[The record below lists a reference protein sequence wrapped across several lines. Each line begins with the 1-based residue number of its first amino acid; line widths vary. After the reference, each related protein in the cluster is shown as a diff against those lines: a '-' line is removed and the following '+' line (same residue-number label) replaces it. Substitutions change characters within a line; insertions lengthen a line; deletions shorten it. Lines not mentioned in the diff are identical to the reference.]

1 MANDN
6 VKNFVN
12 SLDKGN
18 NDQAGEEIKNALAD
32 KVSAAL
38 DDRKVDVAKTMFQD
52 VQQSGTEAIETPAE
66 EVPSDDKDA
75 Q

>member
-66 EVPSDDKDA
+66 EVPSDQKDA

>member
-32 KVSAAL
+32 KDSAAL

>member
-18 NDQAGEEIKNALAD
+18 NDQAGEEIKNAQL
-32 KVSAAL
+32 
-38 DDRKVDVAKTMFQD
+38 
-52 VQQSGTEAIETPAE
+52 
-66 EVPSDDKDA
+66 
-75 Q
+75 

>member
-66 EVPSDDKDA
+66 EVPSDDTDA

>member
-18 NDQAGEEIKNALAD
+18 NDQAGEESKNALAD

>member
-18 NDQAGEEIKNALAD
+18 NDQAGEDIKNALAD

-66 EVPSDDKDA
+66 EVPSDDKNA

>member
-6 VKNFVN
+6 TKNFVD

-18 NDQAGEEIKNALAD
+18 NDQAGIDLKSALGD

-38 DDRKVDVAKTMFQD
+38 DDRKVDVAKTLFQN
-52 VQQSGTEAIETPAE
+52 VQKSGTEAIETPAE
-66 EVPSDDKDA
+66 EVPSDDKNT

>member
-32 KVSAAL
+32 IVSAAL

>member
-6 VKNFVN
+6 TKNFVN

-18 NDQAGEEIKNALAD
+18 NDQAGVDLKSALGD

-38 DDRKVDVAKTMFQD
+38 DDRKVDVAKTLFQNK
-52 VQQSGTEAIETPAE
+52 SGTEAIETPAE
-66 EVPSDDKDA
+66 EVPSDDENT